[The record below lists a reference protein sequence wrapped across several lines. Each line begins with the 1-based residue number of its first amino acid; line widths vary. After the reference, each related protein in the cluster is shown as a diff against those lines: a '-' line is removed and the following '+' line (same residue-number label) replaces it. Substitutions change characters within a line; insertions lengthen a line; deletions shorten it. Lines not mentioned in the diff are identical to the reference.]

1 MTSEVSLDEAA
12 AAFASLAQMVY
23 QGHAYDQIF
32 GEICRTALTV
42 VPGCDRAC
50 ITTVG
55 ADQQPVLE
63 ATTDDIAAYV
73 DKLEWEVG
81 EGPCR
86 DAIVTQRFEW
96 DADITV
102 HPAWPKLAERILRET
117 PVRGMIGYR
126 IMVEGRKVGA
136 LNMFSDVPGAFTQ
149 EAADMGAL
157 LVSFASVALSAASQ
171 REEATSLREAMMSN
185 REIGK
190 AVGMLMATHD
200 LTDAEAFQRLR
211 AASNRLNTRLAD
223 IAAQVVADHRVI
235 REDLS

>member
-12 AAFASLAQMVY
+12 AAFASLAERVY
-23 QGHAYDQIF
+23 QGHAYEEVF
-32 GEICRTALTV
+32 AEICRTALIV

-50 ITTVG
+50 ITTVD

-73 DKLEWEVG
+73 DKIEWEVG

-96 DADITV
+96 DADITIL
-102 HPAWPKLAERILRET
+102 PAWPKLAERILRET

-171 REEATSLREAMMSN
+171 REEATSLREAMLSN

-190 AVGMLMATHD
+190 AVGMLMATHN
-200 LTDAEAFQRLR
+200 LTDEEAFQRLR

-223 IAAQVVADHRVI
+223 IAAQVVAEHRTG
-235 REDLS
+235 RDDSA

>member
-1 MTSEVSLDEAA
+1 MTSEVSLDDAA
-12 AAFASLAQMVY
+12 EAFASLAQLVY
-23 QGHAYDQIF
+23 RGRAYKEVFD
-32 GEICRTALTV
+32 EICRTALTV

-50 ITTVG
+50 ITSVG
-55 ADQQPVLE
+55 ADQEPVLE

-73 DKLEWEVG
+73 DKIEWEVG

-96 DADITV
+96 DADITIL
-102 HPAWPKLAERILRET
+102 PAWPKLAERILQET

-126 IMVEGRKVGA
+126 IMVEGKKVGA
-136 LNMFSDVPGAFTQ
+136 LNMFSDVPGAFSP

-157 LVSFASVALSAASQ
+157 LVSFASVALSAANQ
-171 REEATSLREAMMSN
+171 REEAASLREAMMSN

-200 LTDAEAFQRLR
+200 ISDAEAFQRLR
-211 AASNRLNTRLAD
+211 AASNRLNTRLSD
-223 IAAQVVADHRVI
+223 IAAQVVAGHQATLD
-235 REDLS
+235 DDA